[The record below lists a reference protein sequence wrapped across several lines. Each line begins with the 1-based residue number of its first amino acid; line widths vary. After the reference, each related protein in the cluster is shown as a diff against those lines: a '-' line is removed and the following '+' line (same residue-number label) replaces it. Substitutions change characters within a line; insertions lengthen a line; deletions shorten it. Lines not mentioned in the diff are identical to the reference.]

1 MKFAP
6 LVLKHLRKNWIRT
19 LSTVLA
25 MSVCIF
31 LFCVL
36 QTVIAA
42 VNFGLHA
49 GSTRRL
55 VVRDYVSLAN
65 NLPINY
71 KQKIAAMPGVTDT
84 TIVSWFG
91 GIYRDPKNFFANL
104 AVEPEAFL
112 RIYPEIMLP
121 PDQKAAWLSDVRGA
135 IIGRKLAQ
143 RFGWKI
149 GDHVQLES
157 FIPPYRVGKPFDF
170 VVDGIYDTD
179 EARYPGTDL
188 NSMYFNFKYLYEAT
202 GQRVGIGTLTVQ
214 IDDPV
219 ARGRNLARTST
230 QRSRTATI
238 QTKTET
244 EQAFRAGFVALA
256 GNLALLLNVIG
267 MAVAFTIL
275 LVTANTMSIAVRER
289 QQEIAVLKTLG
300 FSSGL
305 VMTLILSEALLLGL
319 MGGLLGI
326 LFARGIIAVLV
337 NVPFLGDVL
346 RGFPSL
352 GLVAADRFAGRRHR
366 VAAGIAGGIHP
377 RAAGLSC
384 AHHRSI
390 EAGVRWRSLF
400 ATTFAICGQRWKVTL
415 LAIFG
420 IALVVAAVVVIASMS
435 AGFQAALR
443 STGSDNNA
451 IVTQRGSH
459 VGADVVD
466 QHRQRADH
474 HDRSAH
480 RARQRR
486 HAAGLVR
493 DRGDRQQTEE
503 ERQPA
508 DQHHAARR
516 DARGLQGAQRHQA
529 GRGTDVRAR
538 PVRGHRRQE
547 DLRPREWAEHRRH
560 LEGAA
565 QGLQGGRACS
575 PPMAAR
581 SKARC
586 GATTTRWVRRW
597 DATAD
602 ASRSPCG

>member
-31 LFCVL
+31 LVCVL
-36 QTVIAA
+36 ETVIAA
-42 VNFGLHA
+42 VNFGLTA

-55 VVRDYVSLAN
+55 VTRDYVSLAN

-84 TIVSWFG
+84 TIVTWFG

-121 PDQKAAWLSDVRGA
+121 PDQKAAWLSDVRGS
-135 IIGRKLAQ
+135 IIGRKLAE
-143 RFGWKI
+143 RFGWKV
-149 GDHVQLES
+149 GDAFQLES

-188 NSMYFNFKYLYEAT
+188 SSMYFNFKYLYEAT

-214 IDDPV
+214 IADPSQ
-219 ARGRNLARTST
+219 AGAISKEIDGAFENSDN
-230 QRSRTATI
+230 

-305 VMTLILSEALLLGL
+305 VMTLILSEALWLGL

-326 LFARGIIAVLV
+326 LIARGIIALLV

-346 RGFPSL
+346 RSFPNL
-352 GLVAADRFAGRRHR
+352 GLSP
-366 VAAGIAGGIHP
+366 GIA
-377 RAAGLSC
+377 AL
-384 AHHRSI
+384 
-390 EAGVRWRSLF
+390 GV
-400 ATTFAICGQRWKVTL
+400 
-415 LAIFG
+415 G
-420 IALVVAAVVVIASMS
+420 IALALGLL
-435 AGFQAALR
+435 AGFVPALMAYRSRITEALR
-443 STGSDNNA
+443 Q
-451 IVTQRGSH
+451 V
-459 VGADVVD
+459 
-466 QHRQRADH
+466 
-474 HDRSAH
+474 
-480 RARQRR
+480 
-486 HAAGLVR
+486 
-493 DRGDRQQTEE
+493 
-503 ERQPA
+503 
-508 DQHHAARR
+508 
-516 DARGLQGAQRHQA
+516 
-529 GRGTDVRAR
+529 
-538 PVRGHRRQE
+538 
-547 DLRPREWAEHRRH
+547 
-560 LEGAA
+560 
-565 QGLQGGRACS
+565 
-575 PPMAAR
+575 
-581 SKARC
+581 
-586 GATTTRWVRRW
+586 
-597 DATAD
+597 
-602 ASRSPCG
+602 

>member
-42 VNFGLHA
+42 VNFGLTA

-55 VVRDYVSLAN
+55 VTRDYVSLAN

-84 TIVSWFG
+84 SIVSWFG

-121 PDQKAAWLSDVRGA
+121 PEQKQKWLGDVRGA
-135 IIGRKLAQ
+135 IIGRKLAE
-143 RFGWKI
+143 RFGWKV
-149 GDHVQLES
+149 GDAFQLES

-188 NSMYFNFKYLYEAT
+188 SSMYFNFKYLYEAT

-214 IDDPV
+214 IDDPSH
-219 ARGRNLARTST
+219 AGIMSKNIDAAFENSD
-230 QRSRTATI
+230 SP
-238 QTKTET
+238 TKTET

-256 GNLALLLNVIG
+256 GNLALLLNLIG

-300 FSSGL
+300 FPSAL

-326 LFARGIIAVLV
+326 LFARGIIALLV

-346 RGFPSL
+346 RAFPNLGLSPSVASL
-352 GLVAADRFAGRRHR
+352 GV
-366 VAAGIAGGIHP
+366 
-377 RAAGLSC
+377 
-384 AHHRSI
+384 
-390 EAGVRWRSLF
+390 
-400 ATTFAICGQRWKVTL
+400 
-415 LAIFG
+415 G
-420 IALVVAAVVVIASMS
+420 IALFLGLL
-435 AGFQAALR
+435 AGLIPALM
-443 STGSDNNA
+443 A
-451 IVTQRGSH
+451 Y
-459 VGADVVD
+459 
-466 QHRQRADH
+466 
-474 HDRSAH
+474 
-480 RARQRR
+480 RARITET
-486 HAAGLVR
+486 L
-493 DRGDRQQTEE
+493 RQ
-503 ERQPA
+503 
-508 DQHHAARR
+508 
-516 DARGLQGAQRHQA
+516 
-529 GRGTDVRAR
+529 V
-538 PVRGHRRQE
+538 
-547 DLRPREWAEHRRH
+547 
-560 LEGAA
+560 
-565 QGLQGGRACS
+565 
-575 PPMAAR
+575 
-581 SKARC
+581 
-586 GATTTRWVRRW
+586 
-597 DATAD
+597 
-602 ASRSPCG
+602 

>member
-31 LFCVL
+31 LICTL

-42 VNFGLHA
+42 VNFGLNA

-71 KQKIAAMPGVTDT
+71 KQKIAAIPGVTDT

-112 RIYPEIMLP
+112 RIYPEILLP
-121 PDQKAAWLSDVRGA
+121 SDQREKWLDDVRGA

-149 GDHVQLES
+149 GDHIQLES

-202 GQRVGIGTLTVQ
+202 GQRVGIGTLTAQ
-214 IDDPV
+214 IDDPSH
-219 ARGRNLARTST
+219 AGALSKAIDETFDNSDNP
-230 QRSRTATI
+230 
-238 QTKTET
+238 TKTET

-300 FSSGL
+300 FSSAL

-337 NVPFLGDVL
+337 DVPFLGDIL
-346 RGFPSL
+346 RGFPGLGLSPQIASL
-352 GLVAADRFAGRRHR
+352 GIGMALLLG
-366 VAAGIAGGIHP
+366 
-377 RAAGLSC
+377 
-384 AHHRSI
+384 
-390 EAGVRWRSLF
+390 
-400 ATTFAICGQRWKVTL
+400 L
-415 LAIFG
+415 LA
-420 IALVVAAVVVIASMS
+420 
-435 AGFQAALR
+435 GFIPAILAYRARITEALR
-443 STGSDNNA
+443 Q
-451 IVTQRGSH
+451 V
-459 VGADVVD
+459 
-466 QHRQRADH
+466 
-474 HDRSAH
+474 
-480 RARQRR
+480 
-486 HAAGLVR
+486 
-493 DRGDRQQTEE
+493 
-503 ERQPA
+503 
-508 DQHHAARR
+508 
-516 DARGLQGAQRHQA
+516 
-529 GRGTDVRAR
+529 
-538 PVRGHRRQE
+538 
-547 DLRPREWAEHRRH
+547 
-560 LEGAA
+560 
-565 QGLQGGRACS
+565 
-575 PPMAAR
+575 
-581 SKARC
+581 
-586 GATTTRWVRRW
+586 
-597 DATAD
+597 
-602 ASRSPCG
+602 

>member
-31 LFCVL
+31 LVCVL
-36 QTVIAA
+36 ETVIAA
-42 VNFGLHA
+42 VNFGLTA

-55 VVRDYVSLAN
+55 VTRDYVSLAN

-84 TIVSWFG
+84 TIVTWFG

-121 PDQKAAWLSDVRGA
+121 PDQKAAWLSDVRGS
-135 IIGRKLAQ
+135 IIGRKLAE
-143 RFGWKI
+143 RFGWKV
-149 GDHVQLES
+149 GDAFQLES

-188 NSMYFNFKYLYEAT
+188 SSMYFNFKYLYEAT

-214 IDDPV
+214 IADPSQ
-219 ARGRNLARTST
+219 AGAISKEIDGAFENSDN
-230 QRSRTATI
+230 

-326 LFARGIIAVLV
+326 LIARGIIALLV

-346 RGFPSL
+346 RAFPNL
-352 GLVAADRFAGRRHR
+352 GLSP
-366 VAAGIAGGIHP
+366 GIA
-377 RAAGLSC
+377 AL
-384 AHHRSI
+384 
-390 EAGVRWRSLF
+390 GV
-400 ATTFAICGQRWKVTL
+400 
-415 LAIFG
+415 G
-420 IALVVAAVVVIASMS
+420 IALALGLL
-435 AGFQAALR
+435 AGFVPALMAYRSRITEALR
-443 STGSDNNA
+443 Q
-451 IVTQRGSH
+451 V
-459 VGADVVD
+459 
-466 QHRQRADH
+466 
-474 HDRSAH
+474 
-480 RARQRR
+480 
-486 HAAGLVR
+486 
-493 DRGDRQQTEE
+493 
-503 ERQPA
+503 
-508 DQHHAARR
+508 
-516 DARGLQGAQRHQA
+516 
-529 GRGTDVRAR
+529 
-538 PVRGHRRQE
+538 
-547 DLRPREWAEHRRH
+547 
-560 LEGAA
+560 
-565 QGLQGGRACS
+565 
-575 PPMAAR
+575 
-581 SKARC
+581 
-586 GATTTRWVRRW
+586 
-597 DATAD
+597 
-602 ASRSPCG
+602 

>member
-31 LFCVL
+31 LVCVL

-42 VNFGLHA
+42 VNFGLTA

-55 VVRDYVSLAN
+55 VTRDYVSLAN

-71 KQKIAAMPGVTDT
+71 KQKIAAMQGVSDT
-84 TIVSWFG
+84 TIVTWFG

-112 RIYPEIMLP
+112 RIYPEVMLP

-135 IIGRKLAQ
+135 IIGRKLAE
-143 RFGWKI
+143 RFGWKV

-170 VVDGIYDTD
+170 QIDGIYDTD

-188 NSMYFNFKYLYEAT
+188 SSMYFNFKYLYEAT
-202 GQRVGIGTLTVQ
+202 GQRIGIGTLTVQ
-214 IDDPV
+214 IADPSQ
-219 ARGRNLARTST
+219 AGAISKEIDSAFENSDN
-230 QRSRTATI
+230 

-300 FSSGL
+300 FSSAL

-326 LFARGIIAVLV
+326 LFARGIIRGLTY
-337 NVPFLGDVL
+337 VPFLGDVL
-346 RGFPSL
+346 RAFPNL
-352 GLVAADRFAGRRHR
+352 GLSPSIAALG
-366 VAAGIAGGIHP
+366 V
-377 RAAGLSC
+377 GL
-384 AHHRSI
+384 AL
-390 EAGVRWRSLF
+390 ALG
-400 ATTFAICGQRWKVTL
+400 L
-415 LAIFG
+415 LAGFVP
-420 IALVVAAVVVIASMS
+420 ALMAYRSRITE
-435 AGFQAALR
+435 ALR
-443 STGSDNNA
+443 Q
-451 IVTQRGSH
+451 V
-459 VGADVVD
+459 
-466 QHRQRADH
+466 
-474 HDRSAH
+474 
-480 RARQRR
+480 
-486 HAAGLVR
+486 
-493 DRGDRQQTEE
+493 
-503 ERQPA
+503 
-508 DQHHAARR
+508 
-516 DARGLQGAQRHQA
+516 
-529 GRGTDVRAR
+529 
-538 PVRGHRRQE
+538 
-547 DLRPREWAEHRRH
+547 
-560 LEGAA
+560 
-565 QGLQGGRACS
+565 
-575 PPMAAR
+575 
-581 SKARC
+581 
-586 GATTTRWVRRW
+586 
-597 DATAD
+597 
-602 ASRSPCG
+602 